1 MSVVIDL
8 PNDAE
13 KMLALIAK
21 ERNLS
26 RENLIKEMILDYLED
41 LEDAKR
47 GELAYKEYLE
57 SGKEGVSWQDFKKEI
72 NL

>member
-13 KMLALIAK
+13 ETLALIAK

-26 RENLIKEMILDYLED
+26 RENLIKEMILDYLDD
-41 LEDAKR
+41 LEDARR
-47 GELAYKEYLE
+47 GEIAYKEYLE
-57 SGKEGVSWQDFKKEI
+57 SGENSVSWQDFKKEI